1 MSEQINVLVAFAT
14 PHKQKVVEL
23 SVDSSLTVSEI
34 VAQSGISNYFL
45 DFDFTKPKVGIFN
58 RTVKLTDTCKDG
70 DRIEVYRPLIADPK
84 AARLKRA
91 EKAVAE
97 GRADKV
103 TGGRV
108 NEMRKTD

>member
-1 MSEQINVLVAFAT
+1 MDKIKVLVAFAM
-14 PHKQKVVEL
+14 PDNQKVIELEVDAQATVEQ
-23 SVDSSLTVSEI
+23 I
-34 VAQSGISNYFL
+34 VVQSNISQFFPQ
-45 DFDFTKPKVGIFN
+45 FDFTKPKVGVFN
-58 RTVKLTDTCKDG
+58 RAVKLGDTCRDG

-91 EKAVAE
+91 QKAKDE

-108 NEMRKTD
+108 NPQAKKTS